1 MIEPANVEHCTHA
14 RSGEKTTVKRHVSLR
29 QTHARDTRARRT
41 RTRSPSRRPH
51 CPQSGDTG
59 TRATRRVSRAYPR
72 LLSVVCVDNKGAIG
86 KKNQLD
92 LRLPPPYQHPPTS
105 SNPSNSR
112 LPRPRHAR
120 RLESNGLDGRR
131 LKEHLRPRPNKLTMR
146 TTGGLRFVL
155 GLPPAAP
162 ACAYCE
168 YSHGKVLPVST
179 ACVTA
184 PPKANIAS
192 RPLASSFICISSF
205 FAGSEMKPIGS
216 KPVAARDGA
225 GGAGRG
231 KGATRCIGSRCAR
244 MPRFG
249 SRLLAAA
256 LPFAERSDHTAAP
269 KRGRTQTRPHS

>member
-1 MIEPANVEHCTHA
+1 MIEPVNVEHCTRAAHTPISHGRFFLRDCA
-14 RSGEKTTVKRHVSLR
+14 DSLVSLS
-29 QTHARDTRARRT
+29 ALCGA
-41 RTRSPSRRPH
+41 
-51 CPQSGDTG
+51 
-59 TRATRRVSRAYPR
+59 
-72 LLSVVCVDNKGAIG
+72 LSLVCVCGSQEGAIG
-86 KKNQLD
+86 KKKSI
-92 LRLPPPYQHPPTS
+92 RCTSAPPYQHPPTS
-105 SNPSNSR
+105 RNRSNSR
-112 LPRPRHAR
+112 LPTSTRAGWK
-120 RLESNGLDGRR
+120 SNGLDGRR
-131 LKEHLRPRPNKLTMR
+131 LKEHLRPRPNKLTMW

-225 GGAGRG
+225 RV
-231 KGATRCIGSRCAR
+231 RRS
-244 MPRFG
+244 
-249 SRLLAAA
+249 A
-256 LPFAERSDHTAAP
+256 LDPGVHACRALDP
-269 KRGRTQTRPHS
+269 GC